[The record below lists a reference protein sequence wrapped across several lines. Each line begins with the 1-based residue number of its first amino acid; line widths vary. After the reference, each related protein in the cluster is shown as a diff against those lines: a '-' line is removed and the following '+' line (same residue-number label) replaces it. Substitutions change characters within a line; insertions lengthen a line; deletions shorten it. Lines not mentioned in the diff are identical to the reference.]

1 MNVKLNHNFSPEK
14 DNNEPKLNIKYF
26 DYGYSHD
33 VLNINKNNRK
43 NPKEKVLNIIKDKG
57 GQYHYENY
65 LYMLYYN
72 LLTYE
77 NNDQTFSFGDDVDMS
92 LIDYAELTIRQ
103 QLKNKLIK
111 RLAKDI
117 DNNAFYVYLS
127 EKETLSLES
136 GDCQLQ
142 VKIKLTDGGIV
153 ASSIETLTVN
163 EILNG
168 GVML

>member
-1 MNVKLNHNFSPEK
+1 MTRGTTPTL
-14 DNNEPKLNIKYF
+14 
-26 DYGYSHD
+26 
-33 VLNINKNNRK
+33 
-43 NPKEKVLNIIKDKG
+43 
-57 GQYHYENY
+57 
-65 LYMLYYN
+65 
-72 LLTYE
+72 
-77 NNDQTFSFGDDVDMS
+77 TFSFGDDVDMS

-117 DNNAFYVYLS
+117 ENNAFYVYLS

>member
-1 MNVKLNHNFSPEK
+1 MTRGTTPTL
-14 DNNEPKLNIKYF
+14 
-26 DYGYSHD
+26 
-33 VLNINKNNRK
+33 
-43 NPKEKVLNIIKDKG
+43 
-57 GQYHYENY
+57 
-65 LYMLYYN
+65 
-72 LLTYE
+72 
-77 NNDQTFSFGDDVDMS
+77 TFSFGDDVDMS

-142 VKIKLTDGGIV
+142 VKIKPTDGGIV

>member
-1 MNVKLNHNFSPEK
+1 MTRGTTPTL
-14 DNNEPKLNIKYF
+14 
-26 DYGYSHD
+26 
-33 VLNINKNNRK
+33 
-43 NPKEKVLNIIKDKG
+43 
-57 GQYHYENY
+57 
-65 LYMLYYN
+65 
-72 LLTYE
+72 
-77 NNDQTFSFGDDVDMS
+77 TFSFGDDVDMS

-111 RLAKDI
+111 RLAKDVE
-117 DNNAFYVYLS
+117 NNAFYVYLS

-136 GDCQLQ
+136 GDCQIQ

>member
-1 MNVKLNHNFSPEK
+1 MTRGTTPTL
-14 DNNEPKLNIKYF
+14 
-26 DYGYSHD
+26 
-33 VLNINKNNRK
+33 
-43 NPKEKVLNIIKDKG
+43 
-57 GQYHYENY
+57 
-65 LYMLYYN
+65 
-72 LLTYE
+72 
-77 NNDQTFSFGDDVDMS
+77 TFSFGDDVDMS

-103 QLKNKLIK
+103 RTKNKLIK
-111 RLAKDI
+111 RLAKDVE
-117 DNNAFYVYLS
+117 NNAFYVYLN

-136 GDCQLQ
+136 GDCQIQ

>member
-1 MNVKLNHNFSPEK
+1 MTRGTTPTL
-14 DNNEPKLNIKYF
+14 
-26 DYGYSHD
+26 
-33 VLNINKNNRK
+33 
-43 NPKEKVLNIIKDKG
+43 
-57 GQYHYENY
+57 
-65 LYMLYYN
+65 
-72 LLTYE
+72 
-77 NNDQTFSFGDDVDMS
+77 TFSFGDDVDMS